1 MGHLFVN
8 LSKQLIKIHTKMAN
22 KISAIIPT
30 KNRPDDL
37 LKAVISVCGQIR
49 PPNELVIVDQSDSD
63 SAKKLISS
71 LMNKYKN
78 IHLIYIHDSTIL
90 GLVDAKRVSISR
102 ASGDILC
109 FLEDDVILE
118 TDYFYEIE
126 VGFVQN
132 TEMIGCCGVITNP
145 PNKSFLYRFFFKIFH
160 FGIFNDPRMGVLDRA
175 SKTSEVFI
183 ASEMLS
189 GGVSAW
195 RRLVFDSVT
204 FDVANGFHMFED
216 IDFSTRVAKYY
227 GPHLFIN
234 TRARLAH
241 YCSPLNRDFFGRRQR
256 RKVMES
262 FLYYRKRKDWPWA
275 SISFVCLLLG
285 MFLEAISE
293 SILAYSFQSI
303 SGFFLGCWDGIT
315 RELRS

>member
-1 MGHLFVN
+1 M
-8 LSKQLIKIHTKMAN
+8 SN

-37 LKAVISVCGQIR
+37 LKAVISICKQTR
-49 PPNELVIVDQSDSD
+49 PPNELLVVDQSDGD
-63 SAKKLISS
+63 RAKNSIGSI
-71 LMNKYKN
+71 MNKYKN
-78 IHLIYIHDSTIL
+78 IHLIYIHDPAIL

-118 TDYFYEIE
+118 ADYFYEIE
-126 VGFVQN
+126 VGFVHN
-132 TEMIGCCGVITNP
+132 EEMIGCCGVVTNP
-145 PNKSFLYRFFFKIFH
+145 PNKSFLYRFLFNIFH
-160 FGIFNDPRMGVLDRA
+160 WGIYKDPRMGVLGRA
-175 SKTSEVFI
+175 SKTSETFI
-183 ASEMLS
+183 ASDMLS

-195 RRLVFDSVT
+195 RRFVFDSVS

-216 IDFSTRVAKYY
+216 VDFSTRVAKYY
-227 GPHLFIN
+227 GPHLYIN

-241 YCSPLNRDFFGRRQR
+241 YCSPLNREFYGRRQR

-293 SILAYSFQSI
+293 SIFALSFQSI
-303 SGFFLGCWDGIT
+303 SGFFLGSWDGIT
-315 RELRS
+315 KELYS